1 VKAVLALDLD
11 QTLIFSARSAEP
23 LDGAETVWVEDY
35 LGEPLSLMTLRAHD
49 LLAVVSARHHVV
61 PVTTRTPEQ
70 FGRVRLPGRQP
81 YAICANGGI
90 LLQQGIRDPDWDA
103 RVAEELTGAEH
114 ASDVAKRIGLVADQ
128 PWVKTFR
135 QVEDLFV
142 YVVAHARDQ
151 IPDGWLQELAGWAAG
166 HGWTVSVQGRKVYVV
181 PNALS
186 KGAAA
191 QRVADL
197 LGGPLLAAGDSLLD
211 RDLLESAVVRARPG
225 HGELHRIGYHVPGL
239 YVSAAAGARAAEQIL
254 AWLTVRADAEAG
266 GSGPTRPADESLA

>member
-1 VKAVLALDLD
+1 MKAVLALDLD

-23 LDGAETVWVEDY
+23 LGGAETVWVEDY
-35 LGEPLSLMTLRAHD
+35 LGEPLSLMTARAYQ
-49 LLAVVSARHHVV
+49 LLASLSERQHVV

-70 FGRVRLPGRQP
+70 LGRVRLPGRQP

-90 LLQQGIRDPDWDA
+90 LLQQGIRDADWDA
-103 RVAEELTGAEH
+103 RVAAELSGSEPAP
-114 ASDVAKRIGLVADQ
+114 AVAARIGLVAGE

-142 YVVAHARDQ
+142 YVVACARDV
-151 IPDGWLQELAGWAAG
+151 IPDGWLQELEGWAAS

-181 PNALS
+181 PTALS

-191 QRVADL
+191 QRVAGL

-211 RDLLESAVVRARPG
+211 RDLLEAAVAAARPR
-225 HGELHRIGYHVPGL
+225 HGELHRVDYQRPDL
-239 YVSAAAGARAAEQIL
+239 FVSKASGAKATEEIL
-254 AWLTVRADAEAG
+254 AWLDERAG
-266 GSGPTRPADESLA
+266 LLTG

>member
-23 LDGAETVWVEDY
+23 LEAAETIWVEDY
-35 LGEPLSLMTLRAHD
+35 LGEPLSLMTVRAHT
-49 LLAVVSARHHVV
+49 LLASLAERHHVV

-70 FGRVRLPGRQP
+70 FGRVRLPGPQP

-90 LLQQGIRDPDWDA
+90 LLQQGIRDAQWDA
-103 RVAEELTGAEH
+103 RVAGELTGAEH
-114 ASDVAKRIGLVADQ
+114 ASDVAARIGLVADE

-142 YVVAHARDQ
+142 YLVAHARDQ
-151 IPDGWLQELAGWAAG
+151 IPDGWLRELAGWAAVQ
-166 HGWTVSVQGRKVYVV
+166 GWTVSVQGRKVYVV
-181 PNALS
+181 PTALS

-197 LGGPLLAAGDSLLD
+197 LGGQLLAAGDSLLD
-211 RDLLESAVVRARPG
+211 RDLLEAAVVRARPG
-225 HGELHRIGYHVPGL
+225 HGELDRIGYDIPDL
-239 YVSAAAGARAAEQIL
+239 YVSTATGARATEEIL
-254 AWLTVRADAEAG
+254 AWLGARADG
-266 GSGPTRPADESLA
+266 YHSPQTNDTGLRR